1 MVTKPEKEV
10 NEMENTTN
18 LNGKS
23 KGSFLKDVKAEFKKV
38 VWPSRKDARSKTVT
52 VIVTSLIFGLIV
64 FGMDT
69 VIAFIYNAII
79 GLLM

>member
-1 MVTKPEKEV
+1 
-10 NEMENTTN
+10 MENTTN
-18 LNGKS
+18 LNEKS

-38 VWPSRKDARSKTVT
+38 IWPSRKDAKSKTVT
-52 VIVTSLIFGLIV
+52 VIVTSLIFGLII